1 MSYSHLLSNVLKPQQ
16 SQKYLLLM
24 QVSLGVLNICIFHL
38 PVNTVRGYTTLFRF
52 IAIVFKRPV
61 NIYRPLVC
69 IPSDNRM
76 GWMMVSVCEYGMR
89 HGLML
94 LRAIGLYGVMT
105 RRSAT
110 LKRLN
115 SIGICMMAKSKFDGI
130 VDKMV
135 AGDFNEASVKLTED
149 ELDFLQQHPL
159 LLAKISDGAF
169 IKKKYIYRLFGISV
183 GMMAAAKVLEY
194 GEWLAQYKIINN
206 LLTEVQFSI
215 SMELLGATVI
225 AYFLEITLERRVERN
240 KRLVAQIMARGHAN
254 ESN

>member
-1 MSYSHLLSNVLKPQQ
+1 MKTS
-16 SQKYLLLM
+16 
-24 QVSLGVLNICIFHL
+24 
-38 PVNTVRGYTTLFRF
+38 
-52 IAIVFKRPV
+52 
-61 NIYRPLVC
+61 
-69 IPSDNRM
+69 
-76 GWMMVSVCEYGMR
+76 
-89 HGLML
+89 
-94 LRAIGLYGVMT
+94 
-105 RRSAT
+105 
-110 LKRLN
+110 
-115 SIGICMMAKSKFDGI
+115 SKFDGI

-135 AGDFNEASVKLTED
+135 AGDFHETTVKLTED

-183 GMMAAAKVLEY
+183 VMMVIAKVFEY
-194 GEWLAQYKIINN
+194 SEWLAQYKIINN

-240 KRLVAQIMARGHAN
+240 KRLVAQIMARGRTS

>member
-1 MSYSHLLSNVLKPQQ
+1 
-16 SQKYLLLM
+16 
-24 QVSLGVLNICIFHL
+24 
-38 PVNTVRGYTTLFRF
+38 
-52 IAIVFKRPV
+52 
-61 NIYRPLVC
+61 
-69 IPSDNRM
+69 
-76 GWMMVSVCEYGMR
+76 
-89 HGLML
+89 
-94 LRAIGLYGVMT
+94 
-105 RRSAT
+105 
-110 LKRLN
+110 
-115 SIGICMMAKSKFDGI
+115 MAKSKFDGI

-169 IKKKYIYRLFGISV
+169 IKKKYIYRLFGISM
-183 GMMAAAKVLEY
+183 GMMAVAKVLEY

-240 KRLVAQIMARGHAN
+240 KRLVAQIMTRGHTN
-254 ESN
+254 ESSWVFGITRMGIAWSLENDSVGLDSSGL